1 MILQQAYIINSILMV
16 IDAMCVIAAGYAAY
30 FIRIYISPTYFGY
43 QWSMETQ
50 IFVGSVMG
58 VMFINNYVLG
68 RLNLYSES
76 RPMSYLDL
84 LWSIFSAILID
95 FAVISAAIFILQ
107 MKLYSRLFLALFA
120 VQSFI
125 FISTARILAQFY
137 FDKVPERSFNARKIL
152 IVADSV
158 RGELVEDVLKKQ
170 VSWGHKVIGRLSVK
184 REEDE
189 QSDTL
194 GNIDDLS
201 KCLQK
206 YTVDEVLFALDG
218 DRSVDL
224 MKSLDLCRKIGVS
237 FRILPSLWVDMDQ
250 FISVETFQNVPFL
263 TIQIDQFDAVGL
275 VYKRILDL
283 IGGLVG
289 MVLLCLITPFIAIA
303 IKLDS
308 EGPVIFKQKRV
319 GQRGRIFYI
328 YKFRSMCQES
338 ESLKEELMEENIMNG
353 AIFKLEDD
361 PRITRVGK
369 WLRKTSID
377 EMPQLFNVLKGEM
390 SLVGTR
396 PPTMDEVEMYQ
407 YQQLRRIAAK
417 PGITGMWQIS
427 GRNKITDFDKIVEL
441 DCKYL
446 DQWSFWGDMKILLKT
461 VIILLQREGA
471 M

>member
-184 REEDE
+184 REEDK

>member
-1 MILQQAYIINSILMV
+1 MV

-30 FIRIYISPTYFGY
+30 FIRLYISPTYFGY

-50 IFVGSVMG
+50 VFVGSVMG

-84 LWSIFSAILID
+84 LWSILSAIIID

-107 MKLYSRLFLALFA
+107 MKTYSRLFLGLFA

-125 FISTARILAQFY
+125 LISMARILAQFY
-137 FDKVPERSFNARKIL
+137 FDKVPARSFNVRKIL
-152 IVADSV
+152 IVADSA
-158 RGELVEDVLKKQ
+158 RSELVGNVLKKQ
-170 VSWGHKVIGRLSVK
+170 VSWGHEVIGRLSVK
-184 REEDE
+184 KEEDE
-189 QSDTL
+189 QADTL

-224 MKSLDLCRKIGVS
+224 MRSLEVCRKIGVS

-250 FISVETFQNVPFL
+250 FITVETFQNVPFL

-275 VYKRILDL
+275 VYKRILDQ
-283 IGGLVG
+283 IGGLIG
-289 MVLLCLITPFIAIA
+289 MVILCLITPFIAVA

-319 GQRGRIFYI
+319 GKRGRIFSL
-328 YKFRSMCQES
+328 YKFRSMYQGA
-338 ESLKEELMEENIMNG
+338 ESLKEELREENIMNG

-369 WLRKTSID
+369 WLRKTSLD
-377 EMPQLFNVLKGEM
+377 EMPQFFNVLKGEM

-396 PPTMDEVEMYQ
+396 PPTLDEVEMYR

-427 GRNKITDFDKIVEL
+427 GRNKITEFDKIVDL
-441 DCKYL
+441 DCQYL
-446 DQWSFWGDMKILLKT
+446 DQWSFLGDMKILLKT
-461 VIILLQREGA
+461 AIILLQRKGA

>member
-137 FDKVPERSFNARKIL
+137 FDKVPERSFNTRKIL

-184 REEDE
+184 REEDK

-353 AIFKLEDD
+353 AIFKLEND

-369 WLRKTSID
+369 WLRKTSLD

>member
-189 QSDTL
+189 QAETL

>member
-120 VQSFI
+120 LQSFI

-137 FDKVPERSFNARKIL
+137 FDKVPERSFNTRKIL

-184 REEDE
+184 REEDK

>member
-1 MILQQAYIINSILMV
+1 MIQQQAYIINSVLMV

-30 FIRIYISPTYFGY
+30 FIRLYISPTYFGY

-76 RPMSYLDL
+76 RPMSYLGL

-125 FISTARILAQFY
+125 FISMARILAQFY

-184 REEDE
+184 REEDK
-189 QSDTL
+189 QADTL

-224 MKSLDLCRKIGVS
+224 MKSLEVCRKIGVS

-250 FISVETFQNVPFL
+250 FITVETFQNVPFL

-275 VYKRILDL
+275 VYKRILDQ
-283 IGGLVG
+283 IGGLIG

-319 GQRGRIFYI
+319 GQRGRIFNL
-328 YKFRSMCQES
+328 YKFRSMYQES

-369 WLRKTSID
+369 WLRKTSLD

>member
-1 MILQQAYIINSILMV
+1 MIQQQAYIINSVLMV

-30 FIRIYISPTYFGY
+30 FIRLYISPIYFGY

-50 IFVGSVMG
+50 VFVGSVMG

-76 RPMSYLDL
+76 RPMSYFDL

-95 FAVISAAIFILQ
+95 FAVISAAIFVLQ
-107 MKLYSRLFLALFA
+107 MKTYSRLFLALFA
-120 VQSFI
+120 AQSFI
-125 FISTARILAQFY
+125 LISMARILAQLY
-137 FDKVPERSFNARKIL
+137 FDKVPERSFNVRKIL
-152 IVADSV
+152 IVADSA
-158 RGELVEDVLKKQ
+158 RSELVEDVLKKQ
-170 VSWGHKVIGRLSVK
+170 VSWGHEVIGRLSVK
-184 REEDE
+184 KEEDE
-189 QSDTL
+189 QEDTL
-194 GNIDDLS
+194 GNIDGLS

-224 MKSLDLCRKIGVS
+224 MKSLEVCRKIGVS

-250 FISVETFQNVPFL
+250 FITVETFQNVPFL

-283 IGGLVG
+283 IGGLIG
-289 MVLLCLITPFIAIA
+289 MVLLFLITPFIAIA

-319 GQRGRIFYI
+319 GQRGRIFNL
-328 YKFRSMCQES
+328 YKFRSMYQGS

-369 WLRKTSID
+369 WLRKTSLD

-396 PPTMDEVEMYQ
+396 PPTVDEVEMYQ

-427 GRNKITDFDKIVEL
+427 GRNKITEFDKIVDL
-441 DCKYL
+441 DCQYL
-446 DQWSFWGDMKILLKT
+446 DQWSLLGDMKILLKT
-461 VIILLQREGA
+461 AIILLQRKGA